1 MKKDEKNIKTFFVL
15 SLWQLS
21 TMLALSLQLPA
32 KEVEAGFVEKKYDMS
47 IITQQ
52 MNLRSCSS
60 GWKTTSIL

>member
-1 MKKDEKNIKTFFVL
+1 MKKNIKTFLVL

-32 KEVEAGFVEKKYDMS
+32 KDVEAGFVEKKYDMS

-52 MNLRSCSS
+52 MNLRSCSG

>member
-1 MKKDEKNIKTFFVL
+1 MKKNIKTFLVL

-21 TMLALSLQLPA
+21 TMLALSLQLPD
-32 KEVEAGFVEKKYDMS
+32 KDVEAGFVEKKYDMS

-52 MNLRSCSS
+52 MNLRSCSG

>member
-1 MKKDEKNIKTFFVL
+1 MKKNIKTFLVL

-32 KEVEAGFVEKKYDMS
+32 KDVEAGFVEKKYDMS

-52 MNLRSCSS
+52 MNLRSYSG